1 MRRTTSVTIF
11 VLALTLGACDSSS
24 TPSHTAARPHTD
36 SIQDSIAHLF
46 AGRPTAITNEPPP
59 TVRQSGGRVL
69 AEYRLGRTVA
79 AQSGCLACHRI
90 GEAGNDGPG
99 PDLTV
104 VAGRLPRLA
113 IERALVNPTPP
124 MPAFTHLPKAKFK
137 ALVTFLSL
145 LR

>member
-1 MRRTTSVTIF
+1 MRRTKSVSIF
-11 VLALTLGACDSSS
+11 VLALTLGACGSSS
-24 TPSHTAARPHTD
+24 TTSHTAARPHTD
-36 SIQDSIAHLF
+36 SIQESIAHLF
-46 AGRPTAITNEPPP
+46 GGRPTAISTEPPP
-59 TVRQSGGRVL
+59 IVTQSGGRVL

-90 GEAGNDGPG
+90 GEACNDGPG
-99 PDLTV
+99 PDLTEV
-104 VAGRLPRLA
+104 GGRLPRLA
-113 IERALVNPTPP
+113 IERTLVKPTPP